1 MSMMVVTTE
10 VLPGYEV
17 QHVIG
22 QVVASLPRTR
32 NAYAEGVKQM
42 RGGRFDP
49 HAPEHLARW
58 RNEAIS
64 RLGEE
69 ARRQGA
75 NAVLGM
81 RFDTREVGTTWMEL
95 CAYGTAVVVVPAPTT
110 VVRSPPG

>member
-1 MSMMVVTTE
+1 MMVVTTE
-10 VLPGYEV
+10 ELPGYAIER
-17 QHVIG
+17 VIG

-58 RNEAIS
+58 RNEAIA

-75 NAVLGM
+75 NAVVGM

-95 CAYGTAVVVVPAPTT
+95 CCYGTAVVVTAASTAIQPTAPP
-110 VVRSPPG
+110 R

>member
-1 MSMMVVTTE
+1 MMVVTTE
-10 VLPGYEV
+10 ELPGYAIERV
-17 QHVIG
+17 VG

-58 RNEAIS
+58 RNEAIA
-64 RLGEE
+64 RLGDE

-75 NAVLGM
+75 NAVVGM

-95 CAYGTAVVVVPAPTT
+95 CCYGTAVVVTAAAAPTP
-110 VVRSPPG
+110 R

>member
-110 VVRSPPG
+110 VVQSPPG

>member
-1 MSMMVVTTE
+1 MNMMVVTTE

-110 VVRSPPG
+110 VVPSPPG

>member
-1 MSMMVVTTE
+1 MMVVTTE

-64 RLGEE
+64 RRGEE

-110 VVRSPPG
+110 VVPSPPG

>member
-1 MSMMVVTTE
+1 MNMMVVTTE

-110 VVRSPPG
+110 VVQSPPG